1 MKLRRVLTKNGPQVE
16 ALKPDTLDNW
26 IALSTLGSDILSYL
40 SKRFMVKHD
49 LAINLLSVLAL
60 GHGGWQFLSEKLNA
74 VEGQESALDA
84 DFILPFEPSS
94 FRDFLLFEQHFID
107 ASRGFVKRFLP
118 KKYKT
123 TVLYERITKKTFPK
137 FKPPAIWYERPLYY
151 LGNHL
156 NFITSGDD
164 IHIPAYTKALDY
176 ELELGAIL
184 AEPLL
189 NATPDEA
196 TKAIGGYVVL
206 NDLSARDI
214 QFPEMRSGFGP
225 QKAKHFQN
233 GISPVV
239 VTADEINQD
248 INQLEASVTMNAIR
262 HIPCSTANMQ
272 YSLGE
277 AIAYASKDEQ
287 LHAGELFGSGTLP
300 GGCAMENGCWLQ
312 SGSVLNLKIDKIGE
326 LINQVA

>member
-1 MKLRRVLTKNGPQVE
+1 MKLRRVLTQNGPQVE
-16 ALKPDTLDNW
+16 ALKSGESDEW
-26 IALSTLGSDILSYL
+26 IRLSTVAGLSDI
-40 SKRFMVKHD
+40 SKSFAVND
-49 LAINLLSVLAL
+49 NLATHLMSVLEL
-60 GHGGWQFLSEKLNA
+60 GHDGWQVLSEQVDACEA
-74 VEGQESALDA
+74 VEGALDA
-84 DFILPFEPSS
+84 DVILPFKPSS

-118 KKYKT
+118 KKYKIT
-123 TVLYERITKKTFPK
+123 ALYERITNKTFPK

-151 LGNHL
+151 FGNHL
-156 NFITSGDD
+156 NFMTSGEY
-164 IHIPAYTKALDY
+164 IHIPDYTKALDY

-184 AEPLL
+184 AGPLL

-206 NDLSARDI
+206 NDLSARDV

-233 GISPVV
+233 AMSPIV
-239 VTADEINQD
+239 VTADEIND
-248 INQLEASVTMNAIR
+248 SVDNLDASVLINGIKR
-262 HIPCSTANMQ
+262 IPCSTSNMQ

-277 AIAYASKDEQ
+277 AIAYVSKSEQ

-300 GGCAMENGCWLQ
+300 GGSGMENGCWLQ
-312 SGSVLNLKIDKIGE
+312 AGSVLHLAIDKVGE
-326 LINQVA
+326 LTNQVV